1 MPATGPHDT
10 ATVTRPAATVE
21 ALMRPPTTTVEPSA
35 HLAAAAYLMKR
46 NGGGALI
53 VTTDDER
60 HRPVAILTDADIAQ
74 AVADGRDLDETR
86 ITQVVSGDPL
96 TVEVDTGVREA
107 AELMLSRGVHYLP
120 VVRDGQLA
128 GVVGISDVCRA
139 LL

>member
-1 MPATGPHDT
+1 MSASGPHDT
-10 ATVTRPAATVE
+10 ATVARDETTVE
-21 ALMRPPTTTVEPSA
+21 QLMRPPTTTVEPSA

-53 VTTDDER
+53 VTTDDDR
-60 HRPVAILTDADIAQ
+60 HRPVAILTDSDISQ
-74 AVADGRDLDETR
+74 AVADGRNLEDTR

-96 TVEVDTGVREA
+96 TVEIDTGVREA

-120 VVRDGQLA
+120 VVREGHLA

>member
-1 MPATGPHDT
+1 MSATGPHDT
-10 ATVTRPAATVE
+10 ATVARAAMTVE
-21 ALMRPPTTTVEPSA
+21 QLMRPPTTTVEPSA

-60 HRPVAILTDADIAQ
+60 HRPVAMLTDADITQ
-74 AVADGRDLDETR
+74 AVADGRNLEDTR

-107 AELMLSRGVHYLP
+107 AQLMLARGVHYLP
-120 VVRDGQLA
+120 VVRQGHLA